1 MVSSF
6 VPSPLQDKLMS
17 LRIQQDEKFHSF
29 LKGIGLRPLA
39 RKEAAQAL
47 TQMRERSQGVATSEG
62 SLLQLAYQE
71 TRESVTFFARDLA
84 NRVVDGERPLYV
96 TTFLRAS
103 QIKRTLVDTDASTSI
118 LSLHIK
124 CLRHSTRKNHL
135 RATSSGKDRI
145 VAAMH
150 SGTCILGFESRTHQG
165 KYSYACKGW

>member
-1 MVSSF
+1 M
-6 VPSPLQDKLMS
+6 
-17 LRIQQDEKFHSF
+17 
-29 LKGIGLRPLA
+29 A

-47 TQMRERSQGVATSEG
+47 TRMRERSQGVATSEG

-135 RATSSGKDRI
+135 RATSSGKDRVVAI
-145 VAAMH
+145 VYFGACIFGFKGGIYQ
-150 SGTCILGFESRTHQG
+150 GTHL
-165 KYSYACKGW
+165 YARNGW